1 MVDIK
6 NSHRLTISVFIP
18 AFIVL
23 ALVATSFIRSQ
34 LAESVYWVAMAL
46 LILALVVWKYAVRRC
61 LLTNIN
67 SRLNDSSVAKLR
79 PYAYAFMAIFFGSA
93 TAFLAYTFAM
103 WYFQFQENWT
113 ITVAFF
119 SLWFIKIEVWGLI
132 IRSVMQDTDDTKPGF
147 NSN

>member
-6 NSHRLTISVFIP
+6 DSQRLMISVLIP

-23 ALVATSFIRSQ
+23 ALVATSLIRSQ
-34 LAESVYWVAMAL
+34 FPENVYWIAMAL
-46 LILALVVWKYAVRRC
+46 LIMALVVWKYVVRRC
-61 LLTNIN
+61 LLSNID

-79 PYAYAFMAIFFGSA
+79 PYAYAFMAVFFGSA
-93 TAFLAYTFAM
+93 TAFLAYVSAV
-103 WYFQFQENWT
+103 WYFQFHVNGT
-113 ITVAFF
+113 ILVAFF

-132 IRSVMQDTDDTKPGF
+132 IRSVMQDTDATKPGF